1 MSSNTQSPIARYF
14 SEFKVLGDC
23 PKDFW
28 YTNFIQFLEGL
39 GYFSMIHIITL
50 YLLDYAGF
58 SDTASTF
65 WVGMF
70 TLCISMFVLAV
81 GTICDIIGLKRTY
94 TIGFII
100 LISGRLLMGLGS
112 EITEFLNMPRTE
124 NSIFICAG
132 ILVMAF
138 GTAFMSPCVQTSIR
152 RFTPLHARATGFNF
166 YYLFM
171 NIGAILAGVALVDP
185 LRRSFGDVDGL
196 WWIINVGTACYAIA
210 YIFTRL
216 IDEDNYA
223 VPEERISKNQ
233 METRRP
239 LLLIMECARERAFQK
254 LLLFLVLT
262 LGVRLIF
269 TIQFLVMPQYYKR
282 TIGSDFSLGLIQ
294 SINPTII
301 VVGLI
306 AIIPVLNRFSTVNL
320 MIYGMS
326 ISAASLIFMAI
337 PPQWYFIIPGI
348 DTVGQ
353 AYLIAIILQIVVFA
367 FGEVLFSPRFSEYIA
382 RVAPKDKVATYMSLA
397 ALPMFIAK
405 PVNGVIGG
413 ILVSYLCYEG
423 ILAKIDTGHISFWES
438 PELMWSLYLGMAVIS
453 PIAILATK
461 RMFVTADSDHAI
473 TPDSQKTP
481 EAPIDDEE
489 PTPSSTSA

>member
-1 MSSNTQSPIARYF
+1 MPNQPNAIAKYF
-14 SEFKVLGDC
+14 SAFKVLGDC
-23 PKDFW
+23 RKDFW
-28 YTNFIQFLEGL
+28 YTNIIQFLEGL

-50 YLLDYAGF
+50 YLLDYSGY
-58 SDTASTF
+58 SDANSTF

-94 TIGFII
+94 TIGFAI
-100 LISGRLLMGLGS
+100 LITGRLLMGYGS
-112 EITEFLNMPRTE
+112 EITEMLDIART
-124 NSIFICAG
+124 NNTIFINAG
-132 ILVMAF
+132 ILIMAF

-166 YYLFM
+166 FYLFM
-171 NIGAILAGVALVDP
+171 NIGAILAGVLLVDP
-185 LRRSFGDVDGL
+185 LRNSFGDRDGL

-216 IDEDNYA
+216 IDEDAYA
-223 VPEERISKNQ
+223 VPEERIAKSEMQ
-233 METRRP
+233 SRRP
-239 LLLIMECARERAFQK
+239 LMLIMEVAKESAFRK

-282 TIGSDFSLGLIQ
+282 MIGSDFALGFIQ
-294 SINPTII
+294 TINPTII
-301 VVGLI
+301 VLGLI

-326 ISAASLIFMAI
+326 ISACSLIFMVI
-337 PPQWYFIIPGI
+337 PPHWYFVIPGI
-348 DTVGQ
+348 ETVGQ
-353 AYLIAIILQIVVFA
+353 AYLVAIVLQIVVFA

-405 PVNGVIGG
+405 PINGVIGG
-413 ILVSYLCYEG
+413 VLVSFLCYEG

-438 PELMWSLYLGMAVIS
+438 PELMWSLYLAMAVVS
-453 PIAILATK
+453 PIAILCTK
-461 RMFVTADSDHAI
+461 RMFATADSDHAL
-473 TPDSQKTP
+473 TPGHEKERMP

-489 PTPSSTSA
+489 PTPTAP